1 MMKIAI
7 LGSTGHVGKNLT
19 YYFGKEKNYELF
31 LFTRD
36 DKNNTNISVECELKN
51 NFSIQNYNKFVEAKY
66 DVMINCVGLSDP
78 AKIESS
84 QGKILETTE
93 KFDTMTLNYLEK
105 FPDCKLINFSSG
117 IVYGGKFSSPITET
131 IVIDENFDGRKKS
144 GKGEYALSKI
154 NSEIKHRKLKH
165 LNIIDLRLFS
175 FFSRFMDL
183 KSKFFMSDVVR
194 TIIEDTSGTPSLDYD
209 YADMYRDY
217 IHPKDLFSFIIKC
230 TKKESINDVFDLYS
244 SKPIRKDDL
253 LDFLQKKYYVYAY
266 SPGTNIPKFA
276 GPTGTKK
283 FYFSLSKKAEMLGYK
298 PKYSSLDTIS
308 EELPYFLKNK

>member
-36 DKNNTNISVECELKN
+36 VKNNTNISVECELKN
-51 NFSIQNYNKFVEAKY
+51 NFSIQNYHEFVEAKY

-78 AKIESS
+78 AKIELS

-93 KFDTMTLNYLEK
+93 KFDTTTLNYLEK

-117 IVYGGKFSSPITET
+117 AVYGEEFDSPVNDSTLPKNPSKDISSYAIAK
-131 IVIDENFDGRKKS
+131 IKS
-144 GKGEYALSKI
+144 EARHREQSK
-154 NSEIKHRKLKH
+154 

-175 FFSRFMDL
+175 FFSRWMDL
-183 KSKFFMSDVVR
+183 ESRFLISEIIRSIEENKTLVTNESDFF
-194 TIIEDTSGTPSLDYD
+194 
-209 YADMYRDY
+209 RDY
-217 IHPKDLFSFIIKC
+217 IHPEDLFSFLKKC
-230 TKKESINDVFDLYS
+230 IEKNPINDAFDLYS
-244 SKPIRKDDL
+244 KKPIAKFEL
-253 LDFLQKKYYVYAY
+253 LDSLQDKYGLQYEIKPN
-266 SPGTNIPKFA
+266 SGFSS
-276 GPTGTKK
+276 PTGLKK
-283 FYFSLSKKAEMLGYK
+283 NYFSQSKKAEMLGYK

>member
-36 DKNNTNISVECELKN
+36 DKNGTNISVECELEN
-51 NFSIQNYNKFVEAKY
+51 NFSIQSYNEFNDSRY
-66 DVMINCVGLSDP
+66 DVVINCVGLGDP

-117 IVYGGKFSSPITET
+117 AVYGEEFDSPVKDSTLPKNPSKDISSYAIAK
-131 IVIDENFDGRKKS
+131 IKS
-144 GKGEYALSKI
+144 EAR
-154 NSEIKHRKLKH
+154 HRKQNK

-175 FFSRFMDL
+175 FFSRWMDL
-183 KSKFFMSDVVR
+183 ESRFLISDIISSINQNKTLVTNESDFF
-194 TIIEDTSGTPSLDYD
+194 
-209 YADMYRDY
+209 RDY
-217 IHPKDLFSFIIKC
+217 IHPKDLFSFLKKC
-230 TKKESINDVFDLYS
+230 IEKNTINNAFDLYS
-244 SKPIRKDDL
+244 KKPIAKFEL
-253 LDFLQKKYYVYAY
+253 LESLQDKYGLQYEIRPN
-266 SPGTNIPKFA
+266 SGFSS
-276 GPTGTKK
+276 PTGFKK
-283 FYFSLSKKAEMLGYK
+283 NYFSQSKKAEVLGYK

-308 EELPYFLKNK
+308 EELPYFLKN

>member
-36 DKNNTNISVECELKN
+36 DKNGANISVECELEN
-51 NFSIQNYNKFVEAKY
+51 NFSIRSYNEFNDSRY
-66 DVMINCVGLSDP
+66 DVVINCVGLGDP

-117 IVYGGKFSSPITET
+117 AVYGEKFDSPVKDSTLPKNPSKDISSYAIAK
-131 IVIDENFDGRKKS
+131 IKS
-144 GKGEYALSKI
+144 EAR
-154 NSEIKHRKLKH
+154 HREQNK

-175 FFSRFMDL
+175 FFSRWMDL
-183 KSKFFMSDVVR
+183 ESRFLISDIISSINQNKTLVTNESDFF
-194 TIIEDTSGTPSLDYD
+194 
-209 YADMYRDY
+209 RDY
-217 IHPKDLFSFIIKC
+217 IHPKDLFSFLKKC
-230 TKKESINDVFDLYS
+230 IEKNTINDAFDLYS
-244 SKPIRKDDL
+244 KKPIAKFEL
-253 LDFLQKKYYVYAY
+253 LESLQDKYGLQYEIRPN
-266 SPGTNIPKFA
+266 SGFSS
-276 GPTGTKK
+276 PTGFKK
-283 FYFSLSKKAEMLGYK
+283 NYFSQSKKAEVLGYK

-308 EELPYFLKNK
+308 EELPYFLKN

>member
-1 MMKIAI
+1 MKIAI

-36 DKNNTNISVECELKN
+36 DKNGTNISVECELEN
-51 NFSIQNYNKFVEAKY
+51 NFSIRSYNEFNDSRY
-66 DVMINCVGLSDP
+66 DVVINCVGLGDP

-117 IVYGGKFSSPITET
+117 AVYGEEFDSPVKDSTLPKNPSKDISSYAIAK
-131 IVIDENFDGRKKS
+131 IKS
-144 GKGEYALSKI
+144 EAR
-154 NSEIKHRKLKH
+154 HREQNK

-175 FFSRFMDL
+175 FFSRWMDL
-183 KSKFFMSDVVR
+183 ESRFLISDIISSINQNKTLVTNESDFF
-194 TIIEDTSGTPSLDYD
+194 
-209 YADMYRDY
+209 RDY
-217 IHPKDLFSFIIKC
+217 IHPKDLFSFLKKC
-230 TKKESINDVFDLYS
+230 IEKNTINNAFDLYS
-244 SKPIRKDDL
+244 KKPIAKFEL
-253 LDFLQKKYYVYAY
+253 LESLQDKYGLQYEIRPN
-266 SPGTNIPKFA
+266 SGFSS
-276 GPTGTKK
+276 PTGFKK
-283 FYFSLSKKAEMLGYK
+283 NYFSQSKKAEVLGYK

-308 EELPYFLKNK
+308 EELPYFLKN